1 MISTKNYEERK
12 KKIINIFNKLNENL
26 AELEDNSI
34 DVIDVKSKVDSILQN
49 ISDDRISIVLIGAF
63 SDGKTTIASSL
74 MNKKFENMKIDSDE
88 STDTIE
94 VYSNGDNSNYVFVD
108 TPGLFGHKT
117 LENNLGTSFYD
128 KQTTEYLSRADVI
141 LYVVDA
147 VNPVKNSH
155 LETLKWIML
164 DLNKY
169 KNMIFLINKM
179 DEVTSLDDDE
189 DFAYDA
195 NIKKLTMTKALS
207 EAGIPDDILKD
218 LNILCVA
225 ANPDGLGLEH
235 WFDNLDEYNELSR
248 VNAIHNKL
256 KEILS
261 IPENNL
267 NIKIKT
273 YYDSL
278 NDIVSTLISKMEDF
292 ILPSNDDL
300 RNADKNLQSMKQELA
315 SIEAEIKS
323 TLNECDDE
331 IGHYFKHLLRSV
343 EALDR
348 KNIESFVSEELG
360 RKDDEIGYLITHNV
374 EKIINK
380 YLSKINKEIDRFKIN
395 IETEISKQDIIMGTI
410 SKRALGVVSKVPK
423 DSMATLI
430 KSGIF
435 NARDLLGK
443 YTNIAIKFKPWQVAN
458 LAKFSKFIGPAAT
471 VLGELIDLLLQYY
484 ENAKLET
491 IKKDLRTAI
500 DDFRS
505 LVLDMLKVEAIIDNN
520 CESYT
525 ILKNAILESENDY
538 NELKK
543 QLADIENCM
552 KKIETLKTE
561 ELLCQNSTQQ

>member
-1 MISTKNYEERK
+1 
-12 KKIINIFNKLNENL
+12 
-26 AELEDNSI
+26 
-34 DVIDVKSKVDSILQN
+34 
-49 ISDDRISIVLIGAF
+49 
-63 SDGKTTIASSL
+63 
-74 MNKKFENMKIDSDE
+74 
-88 STDTIE
+88 
-94 VYSNGDNSNYVFVD
+94 
-108 TPGLFGHKT
+108 
-117 LENNLGTSFYD
+117 
-128 KQTTEYLSRADVI
+128 
-141 LYVVDA
+141 
-147 VNPVKNSH
+147 
-155 LETLKWIML
+155 ML

-195 NIKKLTMTKALS
+195 NIKKSTMTKALS
-207 EAGIPDDILKD
+207 EAGIPDNILKD

-235 WFDNLDEYNELSR
+235 WFNNLDEYNELSR

-261 IPENNL
+261 SPENNL

-292 ILPSNDDL
+292 ILPSKDDL

-315 SIEAEIKS
+315 NIEAEIKS
-323 TLNECDDE
+323 TLIECDDE
-331 IGHYFKHLLRSV
+331 IDHYFKHLLRSV

-374 EKIINK
+374 EKVINK
-380 YLSKINKEIDRFKIN
+380 FLSKINKEIDKFKIN

-471 VLGELIDLLLQYY
+471 VLGELIDLLLQYF
-484 ENAKLET
+484 ENAKLEK
-491 IKKDLRTAI
+491 IKKDLRSAI

-505 LVLDMLKVEAIIDNN
+505 LVLDMLKFETIINNN

>member
-12 KKIINIFNKLNENL
+12 KKIINIFNELNQNL
-26 AELEDNSI
+26 VELENNSI
-34 DVIDVKSKVDSILQN
+34 DVIDVKCKVDSILQN

-195 NIKKLTMTKALS
+195 NIKKSTMTKALS
-207 EAGIPDDILKD
+207 EAGIPDNILKD

-235 WFDNLDEYNELSR
+235 WFNNLDEYNELSR

-261 IPENNL
+261 SPENNL

-292 ILPSNDDL
+292 ILPSKDDL

-315 SIEAEIKS
+315 NIEAEIKS
-323 TLNECDDE
+323 TLIECDDE
-331 IGHYFKHLLRSV
+331 IDHYFKHLLRSV

-374 EKIINK
+374 EKVINK
-380 YLSKINKEIDRFKIN
+380 FLSKINKEIDKFKIN

-471 VLGELIDLLLQYY
+471 VLGELIDLLLQYF
-484 ENAKLET
+484 ENAKLEK
-491 IKKDLRTAI
+491 IKKDLRSAI

-505 LVLDMLKVEAIIDNN
+505 LVLDMLKFETIINNN

>member
-471 VLGELIDLLLQYY
+471 VLG
-484 ENAKLET
+484 
-491 IKKDLRTAI
+491 
-500 DDFRS
+500 
-505 LVLDMLKVEAIIDNN
+505 
-520 CESYT
+520 
-525 ILKNAILESENDY
+525 
-538 NELKK
+538 
-543 QLADIENCM
+543 
-552 KKIETLKTE
+552 
-561 ELLCQNSTQQ
+561 

>member
-292 ILPSNDDL
+292 ILPSKDDL
-300 RNADKNLQSMKQELA
+300 DNADKNLQSMKQELA

-471 VLGELIDLLLQYY
+471 VLGELIDLLLQYF
-484 ENAKLET
+484 ENAKLEK
-491 IKKDLRTAI
+491 IKKDLRAAI

-561 ELLCQNSTQQ
+561 ELSCQNSTQQ

>member
-12 KKIINIFNKLNENL
+12 KKIINIFNELNQNL
-26 AELEDNSI
+26 VELENNSI
-34 DVIDVKSKVDSILQN
+34 DVIDVKCKVDSILQN

-195 NIKKLTMTKALS
+195 NIKKSTMTKALS
-207 EAGIPDDILKD
+207 EAGIPDNILKD

-235 WFDNLDEYNELSR
+235 WFNNLDEYNELSR

-261 IPENNL
+261 SPENNL

-292 ILPSNDDL
+292 ILPSKDDL

-315 SIEAEIKS
+315 NIEAEIKS
-323 TLNECDDE
+323 TLIECDDE
-331 IGHYFKHLLRSV
+331 IDHYFKHLLRSV

-374 EKIINK
+374 EKVINK
-380 YLSKINKEIDRFKIN
+380 FLSKINKEIDKFKIN

-471 VLGELIDLLLQYY
+471 VLGELIDLLLQYF
-484 ENAKLET
+484 ENAKLEK
-491 IKKDLRTAI
+491 IKKDSRSAI

-505 LVLDMLKVEAIIDNN
+505 LVLDMLKFETIINNN

>member
-12 KKIINIFNKLNENL
+12 KKVINIFNKLNENL
-26 AELEDNSI
+26 VELEDNSI
-34 DVIDVKSKVDSILQN
+34 DVIDVKYKVDSILQN
-49 ISDDRISIVLIGAF
+49 ISDDRVSIVLIGAF

-179 DEVTSLDDDE
+179 DEVTSLDDEE

-195 NIKKLTMTKALS
+195 NIKKLTMTNALS

-235 WFDNLDEYNELSR
+235 WFNNLDEYNELSR

-292 ILPSNDDL
+292 ILPSIDDL
-300 RNADKNLQSMKQELA
+300 RNADKNLNSMKQEL
-315 SIEAEIKS
+315 SGIETEIKN
-323 TLNECDDE
+323 TLIECDDE
-331 IGHYFKHLLRSV
+331 IDHYFKHLLRSV

-348 KNIESFVSEELG
+348 NNIESFVSEELG
-360 RKDDEIGYLITHNV
+360 RKDNEIGYLITHNV
-374 EKIINK
+374 EKITNK
-380 YLSKINKEIDRFKIN
+380 YLSKINKEINKFKVN

-471 VLGELIDLLLQYY
+471 VLGELIDLLLQYF
-484 ENAKLET
+484 ENAKLEK

-505 LVLDMLKVEAIIDNN
+505 LVLDMLKFETIINDN

-543 QLADIENCM
+543 QLADIEICM
-552 KKIETLKTE
+552 KKIEALKTE
-561 ELLCQNSTQQ
+561 ELSCQNSTQQ

>member
-261 IPENNL
+261 IPENKL

-273 YYDSL
+273 EYDSL
-278 NDIVSTLISKMEDF
+278 IEIVSTLISKMEDF

-471 VLGELIDLLLQYY
+471 VLGELIDLLLQYF
-484 ENAKLET
+484 ENAKLEK

-505 LVLDMLKVEAIIDNN
+505 LVLNMLKVEAIIDNN